1 MILRRK
7 ITVFTSIFLACCA
20 VLTTQLHASIQKVSA
35 PHVVTYTTMDEQ
47 SSQKSHDQW
56 LKDKFGEQ
64 HEKLIPIV
72 AVADM
77 FYACNKARKTDPIN
91 YQVKDLI
98 TGMNKELLAEKLATC
113 LAGESVKSDLALN
126 FGLTGCFHE
135 QLAQLPNEE
144 KQQKMQLVKQAIASL
159 SRAERQQSFTQCV
172 TDQAIGYLK

>member
-1 MILRRK
+1 MSLRRK
-7 ITVFTSIFLACCA
+7 KTVFASIFLACCA

-135 QLAQLPNEE
+135 QLRKLSKERRKLSLP
-144 KQQKMQLVKQAIASL
+144 LVKQAIASL
-159 SRAERQQSFTQCV
+159 SRAERQKSLTQCV
-172 TDQAIGYLK
+172 TQQAIDYLR